1 MAMTRSVKRGGQIW
15 VRIFPNKPLTKKPA
29 ETRMGSGKGNV
40 EEWAAVIKPG
50 RFFFELAGV
59 SKTEAFDALRLA
71 NHKLPIQC
79 KPVTRETQM
88 KIPGQRIAAQPAQK

>member
-1 MAMTRSVKRGGQIW
+1 MLAPKRVKWRKVAKGKMRGMALRGGNLFFGEVGLQAG
-15 VRIFPNKPLTKKPA
+15 RI
-29 ETRMGSGKGNV
+29 
-40 EEWAAVIKPG
+40 I
-50 RFFFELAGV
+50 FEMAGV
-59 SKTEAFDALRLA
+59 SKTEAFEALRLA